1 MEKNRKLY
9 SVFKSEAEKTE
20 IIINN
25 VLLMLSSRI
34 YIDENKHKQA
44 LIDYASNKK
53 KLVTNDDNTYI
64 ITANNGDKYAIKIF
78 YQKILSTGKQSL
90 ISEFVKEYE
99 SARKIIIASSFNNKT
114 ADFATKNGA
123 QIFPEGYMLR
133 DLVAQDDQPIFELL
147 SPQEI
152 AVIKA
157 EYGIDTHNAPKITR
171 QDAVY
176 KYFNLK
182 KDDLVRVIELSP
194 TSGLIVTYQVV
205 G

>member
-1 MEKNRKLY
+1 M
-9 SVFKSEAEKTE
+9 
-20 IIINN
+20 
-25 VLLMLSSRI
+25 
-34 YIDENKHKQA
+34 
-44 LIDYASNKK
+44 
-53 KLVTNDDNTYI
+53 
-64 ITANNGDKYAIKIF
+64 
-78 YQKILSTGKQSL
+78 